1 MFIYCLHSFLSI
13 ACILFYLLPAG
24 RTVIS
29 PDPNLRVDQVGVPVL
44 VAKTMT
50 YPERVNRYNLEKLQM
65 CIENG
70 PDKHPGANM
79 VRWGLY
85 ATVTH
90 LYEYPVTYHCYTT
103 HEHIP
108 AIHICTY
115 YSRFLTPMPTVS
127 PHSPHHHHSYP
138 YPYSILPSHTPHPC

>member
-1 MFIYCLHSFLSI
+1 MEISVANEWIFLVSHYTWFFSSLLPIFIYLHQISTLLTAFPPFVPRFLNDDSFLI
-13 ACILFYLLPAG
+13 G

-50 YPERVNRYNLEKLQM
+50 YPERVNRYNLEKLKM

-79 VRWGLY
+79 VKKRFS
-85 ATVTH
+85 
-90 LYEYPVTYHCYTT
+90 EY
-103 HEHIP
+103 
-108 AIHICTY
+108 
-115 YSRFLTPMPTVS
+115 
-127 PHSPHHHHSYP
+127 
-138 YPYSILPSHTPHPC
+138 